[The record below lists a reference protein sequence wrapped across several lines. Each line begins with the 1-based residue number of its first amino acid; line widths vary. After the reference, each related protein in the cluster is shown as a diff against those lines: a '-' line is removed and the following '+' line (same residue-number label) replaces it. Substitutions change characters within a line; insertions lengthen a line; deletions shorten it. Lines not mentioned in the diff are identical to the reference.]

1 MATANPK
8 RRILSQTLDITVPSH
23 PTIDTFA
30 VLEVIWS
37 WTGPDE
43 GPRRL
48 LKSGLLR
55 KVAFCGHTTARSL
68 IARRLA
74 ETKKG
79 IPVGDELSVCA
90 EELEAQPTAPFESLE
105 CADRLKGTLGSGGL
119 PELHLVGVGL
129 LREEISRIVGRLE
142 GETRDGSSWLSW
154 ATLGGIA
161 RWAHRWPQNET
172 CVLLIPA
179 VGGGGDHHGGIEVPH
194 VSQLIIFIRNEG
206 DEVLPARRVVLLH
219 QSVDILRVAAQ
230 CLAEI
235 TLLTLAGDLIHQR
248 LFGQLLPQRWLRF
261 GATG

>member
-48 LKSGLLR
+48 LESGLLR

-90 EELEAQPTAPFESLE
+90 TRREKMCSDRMLSLKT
-105 CADRLKGTLGSGGL
+105 CDY
-119 PELHLVGVGL
+119 LHSSRY
-129 LREEISRIVGRLE
+129 REV
-142 GETRDGSSWLSW
+142 
-154 ATLGGIA
+154 
-161 RWAHRWPQNET
+161 
-172 CVLLIPA
+172 
-179 VGGGGDHHGGIEVPH
+179 
-194 VSQLIIFIRNEG
+194 
-206 DEVLPARRVVLLH
+206 
-219 QSVDILRVAAQ
+219 
-230 CLAEI
+230 
-235 TLLTLAGDLIHQR
+235 
-248 LFGQLLPQRWLRF
+248 
-261 GATG
+261 